1 MGFINSLIDTYN
13 IPILTALFLGLLTS
27 ISPCPLATNIT
38 AVAYLSK
45 SIKVPKY
52 VVLSGLFYTLG
63 RGITYTLL
71 ATLIYFGISSFQ
83 ISRIF
88 QGWGDK
94 ILGPALILI
103 GLVMFGVIKINLKY
117 SSPRIEKI
125 KLWLAGKGY
134 SGALALGIVFA
145 FAFCP
150 YSGVLFFG
158 ILIPLVLKSSGGLL
172 LPPFFALGTGL
183 PVVVFAF
190 LIAFSM
196 KTVGKA
202 FQTVQQIERWL
213 RYGIASIFIITGI
226 YYMKYL
232 VEYLK

>member
-1 MGFINSLIDTYN
+1 MDFINSLIDTYN
-13 IPILTALFLGLLTS
+13 IPILTAFLLGLLTS
-27 ISPCPLATNIT
+27 LSPCPLATNIT

-45 SIKVPKY
+45 SIKVPSQ

-83 ISRIF
+83 ISRLF

-94 ILGPALILI
+94 ILGPVLILI

-117 SSPRIEKI
+117 SSPTIEKI
-125 KLWLAGKGY
+125 KLWLASKGY

-158 ILIPLVLKSSGGLL
+158 IFVPLVLKSSGGLL
-172 LPPFFALGTGL
+172 LPPLFALGTGL

-196 KTVGKA
+196 QTVGKA
-202 FQTVQQIERWL
+202 FKTVQQIERWL
-213 RYGIASIFIITGI
+213 RYGIASIFILTGI
-226 YYMKYL
+226 YYTEHL